1 MKSID
6 KTTKKPKES
15 YQVGDILKCWNDT
28 CPAGDYELYQVS
40 KNSGSSTFYAVM
52 IHEWAGGGDD
62 GWCVEFGSLDDLT
75 RAIDTFDHVEKVNAH
90 IVLEDW

>member
-28 CPAGDYELYQVS
+28 YLAGDYELYQVS
-40 KNSGSSTFYAVM
+40 KKFGSSTFYAVM
-52 IHEWAGGGDD
+52 IHEWADGGDD
-62 GWCVEFGSLDDLT
+62 DSCFEYDSLDDLT
-75 RAIDTFDHVEKVNAH
+75 HDIDTFDHVEKVNAH